1 MLCYTNIMHQSQ
13 NLGIRPFIL
22 KDIVDVVKQLKKK
35 VEDQEKRIKAL
46 EEKLA

>member
-1 MLCYTNIMHQSQ
+1 MSCKIL
-13 NLGIRPFIL
+13 IRPFLPL
-22 KDIVDVVKQLKKK
+22 KDIVDVVKQLKKQ